1 MNKNARLFLLCAAVD
16 GRHAHRRFLHSIVD
30 TIFIGWSAGEL
41 GFASVAVTWPLV
53 MMFGAVGDMLGT
65 GAAIIIAQ
73 SERQRATCG
82 WHGSA
87 RQHAGLAG
95 IVQLADDDCRQMFS
109 DRYTPSVRRYRR
121 TDARRRALFA
131 DFDIRQSGL
140 YAGNRRAGGNP

>member
-1 MNKNARLFLLCAAVD
+1 MNKNARLFSFLCAAVD
-16 GRHAHRRFLHSIVD
+16 GRHAHRRFLQYRGYH
-30 TIFIGWSAGEL
+30 FYRLECREL
-41 GFASVAVTWPLV
+41 GLASVAVTWPLV
-53 MMFGAVGDMLGT
+53 MMFGAVGDMLEPVRQLLSPSREQRQPAAGT
-65 GAAIIIAQ
+65 AQ
-73 SERQRATCG
+73 PRQY
-82 WHGSA
+82 
-87 RQHAGLAG
+87 AGLAG

>member
-1 MNKNARLFLLCAAVD
+1 MNKNARLFLSYVLPSMV
-16 GRHAHRRFLHSIVD
+16 GMLIVSSYSIVD

-41 GFASVAVTWPLV
+41 GLASVAVTWPLV

-73 SERQRATCG
+73 SRQRQPAAGT
-82 WHGSA
+82 A
-87 RQHAGLAG
+87 QPRQHAGLAG
-95 IVQLADDDCRQMFS
+95 IVQPADDDCRQMFS